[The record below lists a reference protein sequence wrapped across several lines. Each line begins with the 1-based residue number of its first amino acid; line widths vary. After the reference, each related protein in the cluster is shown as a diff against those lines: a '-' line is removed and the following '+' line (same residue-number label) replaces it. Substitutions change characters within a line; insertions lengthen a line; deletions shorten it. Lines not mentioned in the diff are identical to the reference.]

1 MKPAEPTRPNVTT
14 PLPSI
19 LDAEGDAAMRRLLA
33 GPALI
38 AFDFDGTLAPIVAHP
53 PDARLLPAVEDALRR
68 LTPLA
73 RIVVISGRA
82 LDDLRERAPQ
92 GTYRLIGN
100 HGNEGVHADPLVAAR
115 AQAVCRHWR
124 DELERLFAQHPDDAQ
139 GFEIE
144 DKGTTLSVHYR
155 RAPDSERALQVLDGF
170 VARLDPAPRRIG
182 GKLLVNLLPPGT
194 QTKFEALRQLAAE
207 SDTRR
212 VLFVGDD
219 DTDEIVFERAPA
231 EWLTVRVEPRD
242 ASSARYSLATQEDVE
257 RLIERLIALLGDGST
272 QNGVGSP

>member
-14 PLPSI
+14 PLPPI

-68 LTPLA
+68 LAPLA
-73 RIVVISGRA
+73 RIVVVSGRA

-100 HGNEGVHADPLVAAR
+100 HGNEGVQADPLVAAR

-124 DELERLFAQHPDDAQ
+124 GELERLFDHHPEDAK
-139 GFEIE
+139 GLEIE

-155 RAPDSERALQVLDGF
+155 RAPDAERALQVLDGF

-194 QTKFEALRQLAAE
+194 QTKFEALRQLADE

-231 EWLTVRVEPRD
+231 EWLTVRVEPGN

-257 RLIERLIALLGDGST
+257 RLIERLIALLGDGAT